1 MKVYSLRER
10 RLVLKTRRLV
20 PKTQRTSSAYSKRKK
35 KKKEPKIKE
44 NNTLCRIFLVPCISQ
59 YSYSRQMQLDTL
71 DFYILW
77 RESTF
82 IRTSIIIY
90 FRYTNMNRS
99 LHNDDGIETRCQMR
113 IKFTAMIQHYY
124 QITIIIKPLHN
135 YFYSQV
141 LRKPDWEMITIELY
155 NFFSLITSSCVTLIH
170 SKWLRDYCIKNFIDK
185 RILQVKHTSNFS
197 QAILLLLLPD
207 FYMFQ
212 TINKYQYKKKRRKE

>member
-1 MKVYSLRER
+1 VP
-10 RLVLKTRRLV
+10 KTRRLV
-20 PKTQRTSSAYSKRKK
+20 PKTQRTSSAYSEGKKRKK
-35 KKKEPKIKE
+35 KEKIQKKRKQHF
-44 NNTLCRIFLVPCISQ
+44 LCRIFLVPCISQ

-99 LHNDDGIETRCQMR
+99 LHNDDGIETGCQMR

-155 NFFSLITSSCVTLIH
+155 NFFFLNYKRLRHPDSFKVTP
-170 SKWLRDYCIKNFIDK
+170 K
-185 RILQVKHTSNFS
+185 
-197 QAILLLLLPD
+197 LLH
-207 FYMFQ
+207 
-212 TINKYQYKKKRRKE
+212 